1 MTDPMERLLDVRD
14 ELDRATQ
21 QYERAAAGR
30 TSTVGSDATGSVSV
44 TVRADGRLDGI
55 RVRSD
60 WATRLDDD
68 ALGGAVVAAVTD
80 AGTRSAVEWGTAL
93 ADGLDAP
100 APRTRPLPSTV
111 GSLAAGLDEVTSTRS
126 LLDQDR
132 ASLEAMAEVLERML
146 VEVDEVAD
154 EVEAVGRR
162 RVVGR
167 APGTD
172 VTVTLSGAAAVVEV
186 SVGRAATR
194 HHAANIS
201 RFLMDAY
208 ADALRQ
214 VGERG
219 VEEVVERSVFGELR
233 RIGADPTAVA
243 QRFRVL

>member
-21 QYERAAAGR
+21 QYEAAAQAR
-30 TSTVGSDATGSVSV
+30 TSTVGTDASGSVSV

-55 RVRSD
+55 RVRAD
-60 WATRLDDD
+60 WASRIDDRE
-68 ALGGAVVAAVTD
+68 LGGAVVAAVTD
-80 AGTRSAVEWGTAL
+80 AATRSSVEWGTAL

-126 LLDQDR
+126 LVEHDR
-132 ASLEAMAEVLERML
+132 GSLEAMVQVLERML

-186 SVGRAATR
+186 TVGQAATR

-214 VGERG
+214 VGENG
-219 VEEVVERSVFGELR
+219 VAQVVERSVFGELR
-233 RIGADPTAVA
+233 RIGDDPTAVA
-243 QRFRVL
+243 QRFNAL

>member
-21 QYERAAAGR
+21 QWERAAAAR
-30 TSTVGSDATGSVSV
+30 TSAVGSDESGSVSV

-55 RVRSD
+55 RVRAD
-60 WATRLDDD
+60 WATRVADD
-68 ALGGAVVAAVTD
+68 ALGAAVLAAVTD
-80 AGTRSAVEWGTAL
+80 AATKSSLEWGTAL

-111 GSLAAGLDEVTSTRS
+111 DSLAAGLDEVVSSRS
-126 LLDQDR
+126 LLEHDR
-132 ASLEAMAEVLERML
+132 GSLEAMVGMLERML

-172 VTVTLSGAAAVVEV
+172 VTVTLDRGGSRRRRHGGP
-186 SVGRAATR
+186 GRHPAPR
-194 HHAANIS
+194 REH
-201 RFLMDAY
+201 L
-208 ADALRQ
+208 ALPR
-214 VGERG
+214 
-219 VEEVVERSVFGELR
+219 
-233 RIGADPTAVA
+233 
-243 QRFRVL
+243 

>member
-21 QYERAAAGR
+21 QYERAAAAR
-30 TSTVGSDATGSVSV
+30 TNTVGSDATGSVSV
-44 TVRADGRLDGI
+44 TVHADGRLDGI

-68 ALGGAVVAAVTD
+68 ALGGAVVAAITD

-111 GSLAAGLDEVTSTRS
+111 GSLAAGLHEVTSTRS
-126 LLDQDR
+126 LLDHDR
-132 ASLEAMAEVLERML
+132 ASLEAMAEMLERML

-186 SVGRAATR
+186 TVGRAATR

-214 VGERG
+214 VGEHG

-233 RIGADPTAVA
+233 RIGDDPTAVA
-243 QRFRVL
+243 QRFRVM

>member
-21 QYERAAAGR
+21 QFERAASER
-30 TSTVGSDATGSVSV
+30 TSTTGSDATGSVSV

-55 RVRSD
+55 RVRAD
-60 WATRLDDD
+60 WATRLDEG
-68 ALGGAVVAAVTD
+68 ALGGAVVSAVTD
-80 AGTRSAVEWGTAL
+80 AATQSATQWGTAL
-93 ADGLDAP
+93 GEALDAP
-100 APRTRPLPSTV
+100 APRTRPLPSTF

-126 LLDQDR
+126 LLDHDR
-132 ASLEAMAEVLERML
+132 SSLEAMVEVLERML
-146 VEVDEVAD
+146 VEVDEVAG

-162 RVVGR
+162 RLLGR

-172 VTVTLSGAAAVVEV
+172 VTVTLSGAAAVIDVT
-186 SVGRAATR
+186 VGPNAVR

-219 VEEVVERSVFGELR
+219 VDDVVERSVFGELR
-233 RIGADPTAVA
+233 RLGDDPAQVA
-243 QRFRVL
+243 RHFRAM

>member
-21 QYERAAAGR
+21 QWERAAAAR
-30 TSTVGSDATGSVSV
+30 TSAVGSDESGSVSV

-55 RVRSD
+55 RVRAD
-60 WATRLDDD
+60 WATRIADD
-68 ALGGAVVAAVTD
+68 ALGSAVVAAVTD
-80 AGTRSAVEWGTAL
+80 AATRSSLDWGTAL
-93 ADGLDAP
+93 AEGLDAP

-111 GSLAAGLDEVTSTRS
+111 GSLAAGLDEVVSSRS
-126 LLDQDR
+126 LLERDR
-132 ASLEAMAEVLERML
+132 GSLEAMVEVLERML

-172 VTVTLSGAAAVVEV
+172 VTVTLTGAAAVVDV
-186 SVGRAATR
+186 TVGPAATR

-201 RFLMDAY
+201 RFLGDAY

-214 VGERG
+214 VGEHG

-233 RIGADPTAVA
+233 RIGDDPRAVA
-243 QRFRVL
+243 RRFQIL

>member
-21 QYERAAAGR
+21 QFEQAAAAR
-30 TSTVGSDATGSVSV
+30 TSTVGSDASGSVSV
-44 TVRADGRLDGI
+44 TFRADGRLDGI
-55 RVRSD
+55 RVRAN

-68 ALGGAVVAAVTD
+68 ALGAAVVAAVTD
-80 AGTRSAVEWGTAL
+80 AATRSAVDWGTAL

-126 LLDQDR
+126 LLDHDR
-132 ASLEAMAEVLERML
+132 ASLEAMAAVLERML

-154 EVEAVGRR
+154 EVEAVGLRR
-162 RVVGR
+162 LVGR
-167 APGTD
+167 AAGTD
-172 VTVTLSGAAAVVEV
+172 VTVTLSGAAAVVDV
-186 SVGRAATR
+186 TVGPAATR

-233 RIGADPTAVA
+233 RISDDPTAVA
-243 QRFRVL
+243 RRFGAL

>member
-21 QYERAAAGR
+21 QYERAAAAR
-30 TSTVGSDATGSVSV
+30 TTTVGTDPSGSVSV
-44 TVRADGRLDGI
+44 TVRPDGRVDGI
-55 RVRSD
+55 RVRAD
-60 WATRLDDD
+60 WASRLDGD
-68 ALGGAVVAAVTD
+68 ALGAAVVAAVTD
-80 AGTRSAVEWGTAL
+80 AGTRSALDWGTAL

-100 APRTRPLPSTV
+100 APRTRPLPSTA

-126 LLDQDR
+126 LLDRDR
-132 ASLEAMAEVLERML
+132 ASLEAMAQVLERML

-172 VTVTLSGAAAVVEV
+172 VTVTLSGAAAVVDV
-186 SVGRAATR
+186 TVGPAATR

-201 RFLMDAY
+201 RFLTDAY

-214 VGERG
+214 VGAGG

-233 RIGADPTAVA
+233 RIREDPTAVA
-243 QRFRVL
+243 QRFGAL